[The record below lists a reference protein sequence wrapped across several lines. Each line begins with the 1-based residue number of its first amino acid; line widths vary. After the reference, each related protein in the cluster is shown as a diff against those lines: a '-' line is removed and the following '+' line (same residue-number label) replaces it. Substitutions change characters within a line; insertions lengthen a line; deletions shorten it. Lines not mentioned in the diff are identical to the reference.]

1 MWGCATHLRHHS
13 GRHVS
18 HDYIIHPPL
27 CICLSYF
34 RGILYNI
41 ILNIKQSNTDSE
53 IANLT
58 NHIQL
63 HQEKLKIVSGELK
76 KFSDK
81 LQVIE
86 EDLSSVK
93 EANEDLRKLKN
104 IQESLSNYATSL
116 RIEENFAPSGSSR
129 IRASA
134 LVIIYSL
141 LLISLS
147 NKMF

>member
-1 MWGCATHLRHHS
+1 M
-13 GRHVS
+13 
-18 HDYIIHPPL
+18 
-27 CICLSYF
+27 
-34 RGILYNI
+34 
-41 ILNIKQSNTDSE
+41 NIKQSNTDSE